1 MEPLSLNALGKVLI
15 IIGGL
20 VLLAG
25 VIIVLGGK
33 VPLLGRLP
41 GDVHICGRNFSI
53 YSPLAT
59 SIILSLLLTVIAN
72 LFFRK

>member
-33 VPLLGRLP
+33 LPILGRLP
-41 GDVHICGRNFSI
+41 GDVHIRGRNCSI
-53 YSPLAT
+53 YFPLVSST
-59 SIILSLLLTVIAN
+59 ILSLLITVIAN